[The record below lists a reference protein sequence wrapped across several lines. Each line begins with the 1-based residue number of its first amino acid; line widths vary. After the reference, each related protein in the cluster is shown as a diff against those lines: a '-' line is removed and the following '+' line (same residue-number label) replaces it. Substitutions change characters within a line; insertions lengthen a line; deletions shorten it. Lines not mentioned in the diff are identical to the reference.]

1 MTLGRI
7 AAAVLA
13 LAACTTA
20 PPDTTSIAAPQ
31 TTIDEVTRTS
41 TSTTT
46 PETSITAAGS
56 DMTCWASQP
65 EPAAGP
71 VRFEDVTEQI
81 GMIDPLLGM
90 YGHAAIWTDVDGNG
104 RPDLYVGTY
113 ADREVERYRHR
124 GADGPAPDR
133 LLLSRTGGFGV
144 DETLSEV
151 YSRSSGGVGV
161 DLDND
166 GDLDLVVARNVRDGG
181 TIPTQVLENV
191 DGSMVPVEGSG
202 IPESLGARSVGVLD
216 YDQDE
221 LFDLFITEDRYTG
234 GSSVLLRNEGG
245 LRFVDVT
252 HVAGIPEGVHGLGV
266 AVADFDG
273 DGLADIF
280 VAGSNRLF
288 LSNEPGAFVE
298 ADSSVF
304 EWEDHD
310 DEDDVAGASVADVN
324 RDGLLDLAVGH
335 HYNSTVDDG
344 RLVSVRL
351 YLNEGGGVFR
361 DVTEAAGLIPLPTKA
376 PHVELNDFDNDG
388 WPDLLTSA
396 SADGGPALF
405 VHQGLEDGVPRF
417 SKPAGLGD
425 PQYWVAAPTADYD
438 RDGRLDVFLLEWEP
452 SLPSILLRN
461 VTDGGNWLQVS
472 VDSIH
477 GFGIGWRVEV
487 FDGESLIGARE
498 ITVTQGYSAGVL
510 PEAHFGLG
518 ELDSV
523 DVNLIAPG
531 GAEPIALENV
541 SANQHIRWPGG
552 CD

>member
-1 MTLGRI
+1 MTLGRL
-7 AAAVLA
+7 AASLLT

-20 PPDTTSIAAPQ
+20 PLATTSTTASPTTVDEIA
-31 TTIDEVTRTS
+31 TTS
-41 TSTTT
+41 TSTL
-46 PETSITAAGS
+46 TSASMAATGS
-56 DMTCWASQP
+56 DVTCWASQP
-65 EPAAGP
+65 EQLGGP
-71 VRFEDVTEQI
+71 TRFEDVTEQV

-90 YGHAAIWTDVDGNG
+90 HGHAAIWSDIDGDD

-113 ADREVERYRHR
+113 ADRDDERYRHR
-124 GADGPAPDR
+124 GAEDPSPDR
-133 LLLSRTGGFGV
+133 LLLNRPGGFGV
-144 DETLSEV
+144 DETIPEV
-151 YSRSSGGVGV
+151 YSRSSGGVAV

-166 GDLDLVVARNVRDGG
+166 GDLDLIVTRNVRDRG
-181 TIPTQVLENV
+181 TVPTQVLENV
-191 DGSMVPVEGSG
+191 DGNLVPVQDSG
-202 IPESLGARSVGVLD
+202 MPENLGARSVGVLD
-216 YDQDE
+216 YDQDG

-234 GSSVLLRNEGG
+234 GSSVLLRNEGE
-245 LRFVDVT
+245 LRFRDVT
-252 HVAGIPEGVHGLGV
+252 SEAGIPEGVHGLGV

-280 VAGSNRLF
+280 VSGSNRLF
-288 LSNEPGAFVE
+288 LSNGPGAFVE

-304 EWEDHD
+304 QWEVHG

-335 HYNSTVDDG
+335 HYNSTVDRG
-344 RLVSVRL
+344 QKVSVRL
-351 YLNEGGGVFR
+351 YLNEGEGAFR
-361 DVTEAAGLIPLPTKA
+361 DVTEEAGLTPLPTKA

-417 SKPAGLGD
+417 STPAGLGD

-452 SLPSILLRN
+452 SLPSLLLRN

-472 VDSIH
+472 VDSAH
-477 GFGIGWRVEV
+477 GFGIGWLVEV
-487 FDGESLIGARE
+487 RDGDTVVGARE

-518 ELDSV
+518 DLTIV
-523 DVNLIAPG
+523 DVRLVPRG
-531 GAEPIALENV
+531 GADPVMIENV
-541 SANQHIRWPGG
+541 GANQHIRWPGG